1 MRIALAAL
9 ALVLATAALA
19 QVPAERKDVLSWK
32 LLAEVDLVKQ
42 KDKYGP
48 QFSPG
53 LVVLDQK
60 EVKIQGFMVPLEN
73 GAQQTHFVLT
83 AMPQTCAFC
92 MPGGPEQFVEVKA
105 RKPVKYGFEPIVVSG
120 RLTLLKDDP
129 TGVFYRLT
137 DAVQSN

>member
-19 QVPAERKDVLSWK
+19 QVPAERKDILSWK